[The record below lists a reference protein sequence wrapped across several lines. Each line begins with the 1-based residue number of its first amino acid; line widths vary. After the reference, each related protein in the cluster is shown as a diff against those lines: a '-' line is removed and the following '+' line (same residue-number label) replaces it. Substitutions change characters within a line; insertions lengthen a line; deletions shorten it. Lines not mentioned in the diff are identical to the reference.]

1 MGCAGVAAFV
11 IRLALCL
18 LLLGDAEGWRAG
30 NPSIPFFGVVPWRRT
45 SFLPVPIDVLEK
57 RRTSIQS
64 VQSQKICCCRF
75 GSVGCSWFELAVAAC
90 QFLFVAV
97 VEWSVFRI
105 GEVASVACAT
115 ACLVQVVVVSVAG
128 VGFVVVGN

>member
-1 MGCAGVAAFV
+1 MVAAFV

-30 NPSIPFFGVVPWRRT
+30 NPSIPFFGVVLWWRT
-45 SFLPVPIDVLEK
+45 SSLPVPIDVLEK

-75 GSVGCSWFELAVAAC
+75 GFVGCSWFELSVAAC

-97 VEWSVFRI
+97 VKWSVFRI
-105 GEVASVACAT
+105 GKVASVACAA
-115 ACLVQVVVVSVAG
+115 ACMVQVVVV
-128 VGFVVVGN
+128 

>member
-1 MGCAGVAAFV
+1 MVAAFV

-30 NPSIPFFGVVPWRRT
+30 NPSIPFFGVVLWWRT
-45 SFLPVPIDVLEK
+45 SSLPVPIDVLEK

-64 VQSQKICCCRF
+64 VQSQKICGYRF

-97 VEWSVFRI
+97 VK
-105 GEVASVACAT
+105 
-115 ACLVQVVVVSVAG
+115 
-128 VGFVVVGN
+128 